1 MKKLGKALTLVSLLL
16 WPAALLAA
24 APDQVYTI
32 KKGDTL
38 WSISQRFIKDPHYW
52 PSLWA
57 NNPAVTNPH
66 LIYPGQRVA
75 IRDGRLIILPGEE
88 AAAKP
93 VAAVEQT
100 QLPTLEEAVTVK
112 ARRGTEGFVSIEE
125 LAAAGTLVDAED
137 DRIMLTDNSRIF
149 VHMHDA
155 EQLQPGAKLALVEI
169 GRKVKHPV
177 TGQFLGHRI
186 SYLGNTEIT
195 AVKPPVAT
203 AVIRE
208 ANMEIRR
215 GARLI
220 PLPPGPQTITLK
232 KPQQALAGVIVD
244 GEREKIALSQF
255 DVVYVDL
262 GQREGLEPGNMLYL
276 YRPRKGTHQSLPGHR
291 LALPDELLGAGVV
304 LSTHDSTSAVLVLKS
319 IGPIYVGDHVTTVM
333 D

>member
-100 QLPTLEEAVTVK
+100 QLPTREEAVTVK
-112 ARRGTEGFVSIEE
+112 ARRGTEGFVSIE
-125 LAAAGTLVDAED
+125 ED